1 MMPPNLLKNLLLNT
15 LYKKI
20 ITMSRVLRYKND
32 IFKEAMLRSYN
43 FEKNSLFFK
52 KYVEKYESI

>member
-20 ITMSRVLRYKND
+20 ITMSRVLRHKND